1 MKTYTRL
8 DKKHLNNLLNGKTVT
23 ITKQIHE
30 GGSMVSELTF
40 KTKKKLNQFHRN
52 IEKGKGTRIKPDDLD
67 NVRIMNG
74 EGFFDNIAHAFNNPI
89 VRSIAKVGAPIAGNL
104 ITDATGSSTLG
115 NIANAGISAAAGS
128 GMKRGK
134 RSGGSFFNTIKSI
147 ASNPVTKSIIKASAP
162 AIGTA
167 VSGATGSSTLGNI
180 ASGTA
185 NAYGGSGLKQR
196 KVNGKRSRVPAKSTG
211 SGLNSNEFIG
221 IGGTNVGSTFNNPNM
236 HERMSHLRSLRGKK
250 SGGSFAPLGGN

>member
-8 DKKHLNNLLNGKTVT
+8 DKKHLNNLMNGKTVT

-52 IEKGKGTRIKPDDLD
+52 IEKGKGTRIKPEELD

-74 EGFFDNIAHAFNNPI
+74 QGIFDSIAHAFSNPI
-89 VRSIAKVGAPIAGNL
+89 VKSIAKVGAPIAGNL
-104 ITDATGSSTLG
+104 VKDATGSQALG
-115 NIANAGISAAAGS
+115 NLTNAGLNAVGS
-128 GMKRGK
+128 GIKKGK
-134 RSGGSFFNTIKSI
+134 KGGSFFNTIKAI
-147 ASNPVTKSIIKASAP
+147 ASNPVTKAIVKASAP

-167 VSGATGSSTLGNI
+167 VQGATGSNTLGNI

-185 NAYGGSGLKQR
+185 NAYGGSGVKAR
-196 KVNGKRSRVPAKSTG
+196 KVNGKRSRVPTKTSG

-221 IGGTNVGSTFNNPNM
+221 IGGTNTAGQFNNPNM
-236 HERMSHLRSLRGKK
+236 HEKMAHLRSLRGKK
-250 SGGSFAPLGGN
+250 SGGSFAPLGN

>member
-1 MKTYTRL
+1 
-8 DKKHLNNLLNGKTVT
+8 
-23 ITKQIHE
+23 
-30 GGSMVSELTF
+30 
-40 KTKKKLNQFHRN
+40 
-52 IEKGKGTRIKPDDLD
+52 
-67 NVRIMNG
+67 
-74 EGFFDNIAHAFNNPI
+74 
-89 VRSIAKVGAPIAGNL
+89 
-104 ITDATGSSTLG
+104 
-115 NIANAGISAAAGS
+115 
-128 GMKRGK
+128 MKRGK